1 MQEQKKN
8 KSKKSQQNIKQSPKK
23 SILKTQK
30 SNSNMRTEFLKLNT
44 FDLRE
49 FLDNG
54 GQIKDLINR
63 PVFLKIFKEIQLTLK
78 KEEERK

>member
-1 MQEQKKN
+1 
-8 KSKKSQQNIKQSPKK
+8 
-23 SILKTQK
+23 
-30 SNSNMRTEFLKLNT
+30 MRTEFLKLNT